1 MTPQAYANRVLDLI
15 EHRALYADRVH
26 WPAVRARL
34 LAAAD
39 RAVAPA
45 ELHEALDVVVQE
57 AGGRHSR
64 LLPPDTVRHLA
75 DTPSRLPEARVVDG
89 AGVVVLPACRGDRR
103 GRRVYAAAGGRA
115 LGLLPPVRGWVVDLR
130 GNGGGSMWP
139 MLAVAS
145 PLLQGD
151 GVIGAFIDRHGA
163 RIPWWLRRGR
173 VGTGWRPQA
182 RSSGPT
188 GLPGPVAVLT
198 DGGTAS
204 SGEAVAVA
212 FRGLAGVRSYGAA
225 TYGFS
230 TANESFPMPDGAR
243 LLITGARFADRT
255 GAIYDGPLTPDA
267 EVVGGDA
274 LRVALARLTRH

>member
-64 LLPPDTVRHLA
+64 LLPPNTVRQLA
-75 DTPSRLPEARVVDG
+75 GRPSRLPEARVVDG

-115 LGLLPPVRGWVVDLR
+115 LGLLPPVRGWVVI
-130 GNGGGSMWP
+130 SEHQ
-139 MLAVAS
+139 V
-145 PLLQGD
+145 
-151 GVIGAFIDRHGA
+151 
-163 RIPWWLRRGR
+163 
-173 VGTGWRPQA
+173 
-182 RSSGPT
+182 
-188 GLPGPVAVLT
+188 
-198 DGGTAS
+198 
-204 SGEAVAVA
+204 
-212 FRGLAGVRSYGAA
+212 
-225 TYGFS
+225 
-230 TANESFPMPDGAR
+230 
-243 LLITGARFADRT
+243 RFAEDS
-255 GAIYDGPLTPDA
+255 
-267 EVVGGDA
+267 GDYA
-274 LRVALARLTRH
+274 WLSAYRPVQMIGKSMRLYYVP